1 MSVNELVLIDLSSIA
16 YPIYLMSASEP
27 DPNHTSTKIVER
39 VRALATGK
47 PYAAICCDA
56 GRSFRSDISPAYKA
70 NRPEREAAL
79 HHQIDLART
88 LLAADGFPIWA
99 VPGFEAD
106 DLVATA
112 THKALARPDLD
123 VLIVSADKDLLQLVG
138 PRVRAMSVRDGSIL
152 DANAVLAKFGVY
164 PSQMRDY
171 LMLVGD
177 ASDNV
182 KGATGIG
189 PKKAAALLAKYD
201 SLEKVYADL
210 GLHPSAFQPALATA
224 LQEFKG
230 RMADVQTLITLR
242 TDVDLPF
249 EDISVKRVPKEAAA
263 FATFDVE
270 EPEQPPIERKP
281 REVVASVVPASPM
294 EQTATVGTP
303 VPPSVPNGGEIGTSL
318 TVREPEIMAA
328 PPAEWERQLDPRS
341 MKDARVLAKDM
352 YDSRMFS
359 AYGTPQAVLA
369 TVMVGRELGL
379 PAMASLRG
387 INNIEG
393 KHALS
398 AALMVALVL
407 KSGLAEFFEPI
418 SFDDKQATF
427 ETKRKGARNPVTLKH
442 TIEMA
447 EQAGLLKPKS
457 NWERIPTEML
467 MARAQAR
474 LARLVYPDLLA
485 GLYTP
490 DELTEIRMAAV
501 A

>member
-1 MSVNELVLIDLSSIA
+1 MSPNELVLIDLSSIA

-56 GRSFRSDISPAYKA
+56 GRSFRHEISPAYKA

-79 HHQIDLART
+79 HHQIDLAREI
-88 LLAADGFPIWA
+88 LAADGFPIWA
-99 VPGFEAD
+99 VKGFEAD

-112 THKALARPDLD
+112 TAKALALPDLD

-152 DANAVLAKFGVY
+152 DSNAVLAKFGVY

-182 KGATGIG
+182 KGAQGIG

-201 SLEKVYADL
+201 TLDKVYQDL
-210 GLHPSAFQPALATA
+210 AIHGSAFQPALATA
-224 LQEFKG
+224 LHEFRG
-230 RMADVQTLITLR
+230 RLADVQALITLR
-242 TDVDLPF
+242 ADVEIAF
-249 EDISVKRVPKEAAA
+249 EEISVERVPKEVAA
-263 FATFDVE
+263 FAAFDVD
-270 EPEQPPIERKP
+270 EPEPTPIESKP
-281 REVVASVVPASPM
+281 REVVASVVPA
-294 EQTATVGTP
+294 TP
-303 VPPSVPNGGEIGTSL
+303 VETAVIPPAAPTMPSVPNGGDIGTSL
-318 TVREPEIMAA
+318 AVREPEVMAL

-341 MKDARVLAKDM
+341 PRDARALSKDM

-369 TVMVGRELGL
+369 TIMLGRELGL

-407 KSGLAEFFEPI
+407 KSGLADYFEPI

-427 ETKRKGARNPVTLKH
+427 ETKRKGARNPVTLTH

-447 EQAGLLKPKS
+447 TLAGLVKQKS

-490 DELTEIRMAAV
+490 DELTEIRTAA